1 MMLFLL
7 SEAKRKRER
16 ERRDK
21 EKTQKK
27 AVRGHFQK

>member
-7 SEAKRKRER
+7 SEAKRKR